1 MMFND
6 GWSSWVQ
13 ERDKYLEMANHVEW
27 LQQRGESEEARLVEK
42 AMYDMEAPQRK
53 AWQETVGARG
63 RSYRPG
69 DSR

>member
-1 MMFND
+1 MGF
-6 GWSSWVQ
+6 SWVFRPAE

-53 AWQETVGARG
+53 ATWRWTI
-63 RSYRPG
+63 
-69 DSR
+69 